1 MSNHPFIT
9 RKRRITAA
17 IQLNLSHV
25 DQKLITWWVP
35 TRILWPRILELLI
48 THLIAAVVLMN
59 KTVTPNEEATIFLD
73 WYLGFK
79 QFIPHET

>member
-1 MSNHPFIT
+1 M
-9 RKRRITAA
+9 
-17 IQLNLSHV
+17 
-25 DQKLITWWVP
+25 
-35 TRILWPRILELLI
+35 
-48 THLIAAVVLMN
+48 LMN